1 MKLRIEVRETIFKV
15 VEIDL
20 DCTDYDR
27 ESHKGKHEIIAE
39 LLSFPLKDVA
49 EEELKTEDSEEI
61 EVLEWDITK

>member
-20 DCTDYDR
+20 DGTDYDR

-39 LLSFPLKDVA
+39 LLSLT